1 MENMVNDRVVK
12 TRINGGIITL
22 IIPSQFSLINF
33 LLSLT
38 GEHVIIA
45 SESSLSLSLSL
56 SLLSHANLAFSLHT
70 YSQFYKSPG
79 GFIGRTR
86 SENL

>member
-56 SLLSHANLAFSLHT
+56 LSHANLAISLHT

>member
-56 SLLSHANLAFSLHT
+56 LSHANLAFSLHT